1 MLIEPGM
8 KLLVAHRR
16 LFETDHLRYF
26 TGSVDGYQDG
36 IARVTGHSWL
46 RNGYTGTF
54 CRKTKAA
61 TKLIALASGTV
72 LVYHLPSSVHLDGLV
87 IVANDQEI
95 FLRDDRDFEMDL
107 TEALPR
113 PSSRDAVR

>member
-54 CRKTKAA
+54 SRKTNAA

-72 LVYHLPSSVHLDGLV
+72 LVYQLPSSVHLDRL
-87 IVANDQEI
+87 IILADEQEI

-107 TEALPR
+107 TEVLPR
-113 PSSRDAVR
+113 PVARDGIR